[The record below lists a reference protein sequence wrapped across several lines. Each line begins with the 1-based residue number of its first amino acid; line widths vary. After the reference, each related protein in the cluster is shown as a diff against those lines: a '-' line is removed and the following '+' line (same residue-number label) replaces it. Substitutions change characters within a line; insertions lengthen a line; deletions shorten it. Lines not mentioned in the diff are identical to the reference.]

1 MKITM
6 VKVKRSTKNDLLIL
20 KVERNLK
27 SMNDVIEELIISE
40 QLKMVECIRWN
51 KTTCVVD
58 EMVKKD
64 RKGEHIKND

>member
-1 MKITM
+1 
-6 VKVKRSTKNDLLIL
+6 
-20 KVERNLK
+20 
-27 SMNDVIEELIISE
+27 
-40 QLKMVECIRWN
+40 MVECIRWN